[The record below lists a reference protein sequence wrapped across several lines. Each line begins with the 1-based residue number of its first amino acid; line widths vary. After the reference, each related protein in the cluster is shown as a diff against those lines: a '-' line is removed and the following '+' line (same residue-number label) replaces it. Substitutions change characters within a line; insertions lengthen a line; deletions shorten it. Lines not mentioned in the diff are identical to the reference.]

1 MVNDSYFRFDDDNK
15 IKYTFSQSWQA
26 NWVSW
31 RHTAP
36 YIEWKI
42 IARIVS
48 ILDTHS
54 AAYTWQAFYQFNAFR
69 WVCIMMIM
77 RLCNLQTN
85 EHDLQAIMYPIVCK
99 YHGLNINRLNT
110 NNWNKVPVFPRY
122 ICNRWQNM
130 VVQPS
135 QTQNNGKIW
144 QQWERWILLRFEPWS
159 PILSTLYAVL
169 SLYTTRF
176 AACTGGIY
184 VSFIEAYLP
193 ADIIL
198 HLGPVSI

>member
-31 RHTAP
+31 GHTAP
-36 YIEWKI
+36 YIERKI

-48 ILDTHS
+48 ILDTHL
-54 AAYTWQAFYQFNAFR
+54 AAYTWQAFYLFNAFG
-69 WVCIMMIM
+69 WVCIMMIL
-77 RLCNLQTN
+77 RCCNLQTN

-99 YHGLNINRLNT
+99 YHRLNINRLNT

-130 VVQPS
+130 VVQTPLVAY
-135 QTQNNGKIW
+135 TFRDIW
-144 QQWERWILLRFEPWS
+144 YLIWLRNLCEKVCHISW
-159 PILSTLYAVL
+159 YNRDDA
-169 SLYTTRF
+169 
-176 AACTGGIY
+176 
-184 VSFIEAYLP
+184 
-193 ADIIL
+193 
-198 HLGPVSI
+198 